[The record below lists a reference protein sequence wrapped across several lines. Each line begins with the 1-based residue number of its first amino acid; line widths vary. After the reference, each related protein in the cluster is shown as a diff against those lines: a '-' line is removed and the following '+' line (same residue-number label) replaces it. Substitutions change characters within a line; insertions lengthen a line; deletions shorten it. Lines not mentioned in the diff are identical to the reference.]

1 MATAKK
7 KNTKN
12 SSKQKFRYTPTVQF
26 TLASALLVFAI
37 LISRGDT
44 LHDWEVTVFQFIYSF
59 SDKLL
64 LPFLFI
70 TQFGSIYVLAVLLVI
85 YLARRRY
92 HIFLRMLM
100 TGLLAYLMAGF
111 VKYYWGR
118 PRPDGLLEGV
128 TNLDYVYGPGFPS
141 GHVALATACALT
153 LGHYLPK
160 KYHWVVVVWIL
171 GVGASRLYLGVHA
184 PLDILGGFAIGWAAY
199 ALFRHVRLY
208 DVSFQRKPP
217 RKRNLKLSNVT
228 PRKAGV

>member
-1 MATAKK
+1 MPKH
-7 KNTKN
+7 TKAPPK
-12 SSKQKFRYTPTVQF
+12 KQKFRYTPTIQF
-26 TLASALLVFAI
+26 ALASALLVFAI

-44 LHDWEVTVFQFIYSF
+44 LHDWEVTVFQFIYDF

-64 LPFLFI
+64 LPFLII
-70 TQFGSIYVLAVLLVI
+70 TQLGSIYVLGALLVV
-85 YLARRRY
+85 YLLRRRY

-111 VKYYWGR
+111 VKYIWGR

-128 TNLDYVYGPGFPS
+128 TNLDYVQGPGFPS
-141 GHVALATACALT
+141 GHVALATALAFT

-160 KYHWVVVVWIL
+160 KYHWVVVVWII

-208 DVSFQRKPP
+208 DVSFKRKPTKKASIEP
-217 RKRNLKLSNVT
+217 RKVIRRAAT
-228 PRKAGV
+228 R